1 MQIVIE
7 IDDSLYTEIVK
18 QIKPA
23 IYDSTTFSQH
33 MIEAIRNGKPLPD
46 HGDLID
52 RDKLVP
58 CCKFR
63 GDCWADKCDSCSDY
77 AVDYSDIKNA
87 TSIIGAERSDK
98 DGDSD

>member
-7 IDDSLYTEIVK
+7 IDEHDKEWIHNAYDIPNEIKSKIVD
-18 QIKPA
+18 A
-23 IYDSTTFSQH
+23 I
-33 MIEAIRNGKPLPD
+33 ENGTPLPD

-63 GDCWADKCDSCSDY
+63 GDCWADRCDSCSDY

-87 TSIIGAERSDK
+87 TPIIGAERSDK
-98 DGDSD
+98 DADSD

>member
-1 MQIVIE
+1 MEIVIE
-7 IDDSLYTEIVK
+7 ITNEEYEWIKRANIQTTPLNRFCVK
-18 QIKPA
+18 A
-23 IYDSTTFSQH
+23 I
-33 MIEAIRNGKPLPD
+33 ANGTPLPE

-87 TSIIGAERSDK
+87 IPIIGAERSDK

>member
-52 RDKLVP
+52 RDK
-58 CCKFR
+58 
-63 GDCWADKCDSCSDY
+63 
-77 AVDYSDIKNA
+77 
-87 TSIIGAERSDK
+87 
-98 DGDSD
+98 